1 MFEARLLSKR
11 YSGLPVVDGGSFAIQ
26 PGEILGCL
34 GPNGAGKSTTVKML
48 IGLLE
53 PNSGEVRFHGRKN
66 CAMSFRRASPRFFET
81 MGIPLVR
88 GQEFRPSDSAAVVV
102 SETLANTFWRRR
114 DPLGQTLDL
123 PTGPAV
129 VVGIVKDVSPTRFG
143 GADNPVMYRLRG
155 PNSPRSVV
163 SVRFDRGAR
172 EGPSAV
178 RAALREVEPGMAV
191 GPMLL
196 QAQIE
201 RVTAQLWNFV
211 ALILMLGLVGL
222 ALCACGIY
230 GTVSLAVNQSMR
242 ELGIRLALGARRT
255 DIFLEVLVSGGRP
268 VLLGLIAGLWLSV
281 ATAAALRK
289 MLGNLPLRIDASDP
303 LLYLG
308 AALLLAVAAVAAM
321 AAPAR
326 RGAQSDPAAV
336 LRYE

>member
-1 MFEARLLSKR
+1 
-11 YSGLPVVDGGSFAIQ
+11 
-26 PGEILGCL
+26 
-34 GPNGAGKSTTVKML
+34 
-48 IGLLE
+48 
-53 PNSGEVRFHGRKN
+53 
-66 CAMSFRRASPRFFET
+66 
-81 MGIPLVR
+81 
-88 GQEFRPSDSAAVVV
+88 
-102 SETLANTFWRRR
+102 
-114 DPLGQTLDL
+114 
-123 PTGPAV
+123 
-129 VVGIVKDVSPTRFG
+129 
-143 GADNPVMYRLRG
+143 
-155 PNSPRSVV
+155 
-163 SVRFDRGAR
+163 
-172 EGPSAV
+172 V